1 MRPLLEQWI
10 VQLQRLIIAGK
21 WLAALLP
28 KASTANTAAAL
39 GMRYSCTH
47 AAIAMGLWLHSNS
60 TLCQIGCCWQLLSAA
75 VNQTSIKGAPTT
87 STAHLYQLVL

>member
-47 AAIAMGLWLHSNS
+47 AAIAMGLWL
-60 TLCQIGCCWQLLSAA
+60 
-75 VNQTSIKGAPTT
+75 
-87 STAHLYQLVL
+87 QLVTCKTDAYLPHFIKISLCC